1 MAPPTARNDYER
13 SVIANVDR
21 FGWHC
26 TSVAASPGEA
36 SPAFSYTV
44 GLQHAYGQPEFI
56 LFGLSSP
63 VAHGIL
69 STLADA
75 ARSGAMFPLDRP
87 CDALVEGFD
96 CVFLPVPRMQAEAYA
111 LSAVWF
117 YGGQE
122 FPLYQVIWPNRAGRY
137 PWMPGYADDPAH
149 AQPVLA
155 SAWSPV
161 VGRD

>member
-1 MAPPTARNDYER
+1 MARPTPRNDYER
-13 SVIANVDR
+13 RVVANVDR

-75 ARSGAMFPLDRP
+75 AQSGAMFPLDRP

-96 CVFLPVPRMQAEAYA
+96 CVFLPVPRIQAEAYA

-122 FPLYQVIWPNRAGRY
+122 FPLYQVIWPDRAGRY
-137 PWMPGYADDPAH
+137 PWMPGYAHDPAH